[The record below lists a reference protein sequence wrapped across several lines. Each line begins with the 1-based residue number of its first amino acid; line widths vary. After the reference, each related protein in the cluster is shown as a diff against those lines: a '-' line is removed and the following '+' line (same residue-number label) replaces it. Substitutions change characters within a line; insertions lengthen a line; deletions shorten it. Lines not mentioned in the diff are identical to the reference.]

1 MSDAALSGPQDV
13 SDRVLSWINYPDAG
27 RLRSDSADWGPAE
40 WDEARRTIDLHGV
53 APHLYVALRRAG
65 ALGTLASAM
74 AVHLAAEHER
84 CARRRAAIRAELVR
98 LLAVA
103 DETDLPLVPLEEP
116 ALVTD
121 SSDATPPPPIT
132 GLSLLVRPRDE
143 RRLTGAL
150 SRAGWSDI
158 VRNVG
163 APVVLRAERRWTVDE
178 SEAPLQLEVRTS
190 VDARAGGIHF
200 DLTWACWYEARRR
213 AWAGIRGLLPSPL
226 RFAQHL
232 LIQTSERLM
241 GLGLRLVDLLTAAT
255 VTRTLGPRDWQILV
269 EEARNQGEQRL
280 FWTPLRLAE
289 RYVGPSAPTAVM
301 DALRGG
307 VPPALR
313 EWTEEARPRD
323 FAAQQLAR
331 ALPAEA
337 SRWCRSSWERLL
349 LITQM
354 LAPSPD
360 EVATRGRVPAYLEH
374 ARALI
379 TWPLQRW
386 RDRAEA

>member
-1 MSDAALSGPQDV
+1 MSDAALSGPRDV
-13 SDRVLSWINYPDAG
+13 SDRVLSWVNYPDSG

-53 APHLYVALRRAG
+53 APHLYAALRRAG
-65 ALGTLASAM
+65 ALEALASAL
-74 AVHLAAEHER
+74 ALHLAAEHER
-84 CARRRAAIRAELVR
+84 CARRRAAVRAELMR
-98 LLAVA
+98 LLAIA
-103 DETDLPLVPLEEP
+103 DELDLPLVPLEEP

-121 SSDATPPPPIT
+121 ATDTTPPRPVT
-132 GLSLLVRPRDE
+132 GVSLLVRSRDE
-143 RRLTGAL
+143 RRLAGAL
-150 SRAGWSDI
+150 AQAGWSDI
-158 VRNVG
+158 IRNVSVPF
-163 APVVLRAERRWTVDE
+163 ALRAEHRWTTDA
-178 SEAPLQLEVRTS
+178 SEAPLQLDVRTS
-190 VDARAGGIHF
+190 VDARAGGIRF
-200 DLTWACWYEARRR
+200 DLTWACWYDARRR

-226 RFAQHL
+226 RFAQHV

-241 GLGLRLVDLLTAAT
+241 GLGLRLVDLLSASA
-255 VTRTLGPRDWQILV
+255 VTRTLLPRDWQILV

-289 RYVGPSAPTAVM
+289 RYVGQSAPTAVM

-313 EWTEEARPRD
+313 EWTEDARPRD
-323 FAAQQLAR
+323 FAAQRLAR
-331 ALPAEA
+331 ALPAET

-349 LITQM
+349 LVTQM

-386 RDRAEA
+386 RDCASA